1 MNVFEAAIEAGKVAH
16 QAARQAGR
24 YRGAI
29 GAARDATV
37 AHLVAGGGIVG
48 AIRSSGGRPP
58 ICEGHDVTVTMAD
71 GSRVLVDAG
80 YDSNGPR
87 EVWDFLRIYAV
98 GEDGKQGARLAA
110 AGRLKS

>member
-29 GAARDATV
+29 AEARDATV
-37 AHLVAGGGIVG
+37 ACLVAGGATAG
-48 AIRSSGGRPP
+48 ATQSSGGRQP
-58 ICEGHDVTVTMAD
+58 ICGGYQVAVRSHGGE
-71 GSRVLVDAG
+71 SVLVDAG

-87 EVWDFLRIYAV
+87 EVWDFLCIYAV
-98 GEDGKQGARLAA
+98 GADGQAGDRLAG
-110 AGRLKS
+110 GRLKF